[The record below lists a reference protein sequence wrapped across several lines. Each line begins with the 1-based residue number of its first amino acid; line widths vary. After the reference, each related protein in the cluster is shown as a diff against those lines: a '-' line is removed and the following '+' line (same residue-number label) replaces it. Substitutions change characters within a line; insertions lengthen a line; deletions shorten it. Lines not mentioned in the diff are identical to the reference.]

1 MTTCINCDKE
11 ATHKY
16 NQLKE
21 MCEECYLKIVE
32 IVKAIVNNETF
43 RP

>member
-1 MTTCINCDKE
+1 MANCIKCSEK

-21 MCEECYLKIVE
+21 MCLKHYLEILE
-32 IVKAIVNNETF
+32 IVKAICGKVNK
-43 RP
+43 P